1 MENLIEHNPDLTTDE
16 SKKPKTAIQIDLENM
31 DLSYQQVKALRVQV
45 ERDCELLRNRVRM
58 LFYEK
63 QKAKKKIE
71 ETRAKTK
78 NILQLKENNDKKFVE
93 RLFDKEKTSI

>member
-1 MENLIEHNPDLTTDE
+1 
-16 SKKPKTAIQIDLENM
+16 M

-71 ETRAKTK
+71 ETRTKTK
-78 NILQLKENNDKKFVE
+78 HILQLKENNDKKFVE
-93 RLFDKEKTSI
+93 RLFDKEKRSI